1 MGSKVTLSMELE
13 SHASRCCIIRP
24 CLYLVA
30 ATRPQAVV
38 PVCVSLENT
47 DRVTFSRSDQCH
59 VTVASEGAIRDVRI
73 GIADNWISS
82 THAKVFR
89 EAGRWKLVDLQS
101 KNGTKINGLCQNA
114 SRLRD
119 GDLIEIGRTF
129 FVFRSRV
136 MIPHHG
142 ATHHNAPKPEEL
154 PELVTTIPSLAAR
167 FDELTRLAGGDTSIL
182 IQGPSGSGKELLARA
197 VHELSGRSGRFVA
210 VNCAG
215 MSEMHAESELFGY
228 ECGAFPGATSNRE
241 GLIAAS
247 AGGTLFLDEIDKLP
261 MSIQGKLLRV
271 LQEHAVRP
279 FGSNAEINLDL
290 RIVSATQQEAAR
302 MR

>member
-1 MGSKVTLSMELE
+1 
-13 SHASRCCIIRP
+13 
-24 CLYLVA
+24 
-30 ATRPQAVV
+30 
-38 PVCVSLENT
+38 
-47 DRVTFSRSDQCH
+47 
-59 VTVASEGAIRDVRI
+59 
-73 GIADNWISS
+73 
-82 THAKVFR
+82 
-89 EAGRWKLVDLQS
+89 
-101 KNGTKINGLCQNA
+101 
-114 SRLRD
+114 
-119 GDLIEIGRTF
+119 
-129 FVFRSRV
+129 
-136 MIPHHG
+136 
-142 ATHHNAPKPEEL
+142 
-154 PELVTTIPSLAAR
+154 
-167 FDELTRLAGGDTSIL
+167 
-182 IQGPSGSGKELLARA
+182 
-197 VHELSGRSGRFVA
+197 
-210 VNCAG
+210 